1 MKHRDCIHFYV
12 TDATNRKE
20 LMRLRGERPYTKAV
34 SHMAVMDITE
44 INVLFQCVYDLLA
57 VGGIF
62 VFATQYPCF
71 VTLTEQYKT
80 AHVYQDIA
88 IKGQPLKQYYYHRS
102 LQDFS
107 MLAFKVVLS

>member
-1 MKHRDCIHFYV
+1 
-12 TDATNRKE
+12 
-20 LMRLRGERPYTKAV
+20 
-34 SHMAVMDITE
+34 MAVMDITE

-102 LQDFS
+102 LQDIFHACFQS
-107 MLAFKVVLS
+107 GFVLDRLYEEYFGEKEKPDVLIVRVREL